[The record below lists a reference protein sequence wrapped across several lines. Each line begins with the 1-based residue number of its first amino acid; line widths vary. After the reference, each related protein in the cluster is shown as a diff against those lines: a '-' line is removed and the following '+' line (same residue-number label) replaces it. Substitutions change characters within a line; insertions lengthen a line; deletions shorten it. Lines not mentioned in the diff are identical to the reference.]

1 MFIVTLLFPL
11 IGNVKAW
18 YGEIDMLICHNSNAG
33 TYISKVMFRDIL
45 NQDKLYPSCHCFNLL
60 VVYILACPMAH
71 QNTAQLVKMW
81 SFTLAT
87 LLPSGKFQ
95 VILNSL
101 DDWTWFRLSLCYSWL
116 LLCFSHFP
124 GQWILYRYTR
134 GSVRGQC
141 LVKTLNIGW
150 HQYVSSDI
158 CRVNAKQ
165 TWLCCCSV
173 VLC

>member
-11 IGNVKAW
+11 IDNVKAW

-45 NQDKLYPSCHCFNLL
+45 NQDKQCHCFFFTCCLYFGLPYGSSKYSTTSKNVTFHLSHTSATWEISRNLKFFIWL
-60 VVYILACPMAH
+60 DLIQTLIMLFLTFA
-71 QNTAQLVKMW
+71 LFF
-81 SFTLAT
+81 SF
-87 LLPSGKFQ
+87 S
-95 VILNSL
+95 
-101 DDWTWFRLSLCYSWL
+101 
-116 LLCFSHFP
+116 
-124 GQWILYRYTR
+124 QWILYWYTR

-141 LVKTLNIGW
+141 LVKTLSIGW

-173 VLC
+173 VLW